1 MKKHLTAIGLLFLIY
16 TAFIMLCAAG
26 GGCFHEDNQETL
38 PQDTTSNFKI
48 IFQNENEIG
57 NVRGSSGTCFSHPNG
72 TLIVDAEGE
81 GWLVSDKLAE
91 GTDVMMIITDNNT
104 NEYNDDSIITLIE
117 VVQ

>member
-26 GGCFHEDNQETL
+26 GGCFQENNQET
-38 PQDTTSNFKI
+38 PIQDTPSNFKV
-48 IFQNENEIG
+48 IFQNENEVG
-57 NVRGSSGTCFSHPNG
+57 NVRASSGICQDTPEG
-72 TLIVDAEGE
+72 TLIIDAQGE
-81 GWLVSDKLAE
+81 GWLVSDDLTE
-91 GTDVMMIITDNNT
+91 GTNVIMLLTDNNT